1 MGNSC
6 MIVNAGKVQECVC
19 GWLKTYSGLGEWEP
33 HSVSAIYGITPG
45 KEEQWACVINEKKQ
59 RNALWSTKISDG
71 FGPMSSQNLKRDLTD
86 PSGPRGGRATMSV
99 SSSIL
104 GHPLNEC
111 TAEGKIHT
119 RCANTALRQAFLTLH
134 SKKTTNPISTDLQIS
149 FYLQDVKTSRLK
161 DKS

>member
-86 PSGPRGGRATMSV
+86 PSGPRGWKGHNVREFLHSR
-99 SSSIL
+99 SSSKRMYCRRKDPYSL
-104 GHPLNEC
+104 CKHSFKTSLLN
-111 TAEGKIHT
+111 APFQKDH
-119 RCANTALRQAFLTLH
+119 QPHLH
-134 SKKTTNPISTDLQIS
+134 WPPNQLLSTGC
-149 FYLQDVKTSRLK
+149 KTSRLK